1 MLPYSL
7 TTYRYTHI
15 FTHKGNVLIIDESGL
30 IQAAAIG
37 IYYVM
42 NKINVS
48 LAKSFSIVTKSR
60 PPIRPRYDLV
70 QYLIDY
76 EKETRKIATVRL
88 GGKHNRE
95 IFYDE
100 EDMKSRNI
108 KIGGDKSPK
117 KTDDNLFC
125 LIASGMV
132 ILVLVLLLLVL
143 KIVST
148 L

>member
-1 MLPYSL
+1 L
-7 TTYRYTHI
+7 
-15 FTHKGNVLIIDESGL
+15 THKGNVLIIDESGL
-30 IQAAAIG
+30 IQAAAIA

-48 LAKSFSIVTKSR
+48 LAKSFSIVTKCR
-60 PPIRPRYDLV
+60 PPIRPRFDLV

-95 IFYDE
+95 IIYD
-100 EDMKSRNI
+100 DDNSSTNSKVGSNNTV
-108 KIGGDKSPK
+108 K
-117 KTDDNLFC
+117 KTDDNMFC
-125 LIASGMV
+125 LIGTGMV
-132 ILVLVLLLLVL
+132 VLVLVLLLIIL
-143 KIVST
+143 KIVSA

>member
-1 MLPYSL
+1 
-7 TTYRYTHI
+7 
-15 FTHKGNVLIIDESGL
+15 
-30 IQAAAIG
+30 
-37 IYYVM
+37 M
-42 NKINVS
+42 NKMNVS
-48 LAKSFSIVTKSR
+48 LAKSFSIVTKCR

-100 EDMKSRNI
+100 DDKSRNI
-108 KIGGDKSPK
+108 KIGGDKSIK
-117 KTDDNLFC
+117 KTNDNLFC
-125 LIASGMV
+125 LIGTGMV
-132 ILVLVLLLLVL
+132 VLVLVLLVIVL